1 MLGGRGERGAGERRA
16 FVRYLR
22 LVTSCMTSNFSLST
36 PVLHHLLCFGTENFC
51 ECPAFGAAQG
61 AGFGN
66 PHAIAFF
73 ALIVFVVNLVF
84 FGSDNYFPVFGV
96 GGTVFDRDH
105 CGFLHFV
112 ADNDANSFFDCHFV
126 LVACGY
132 FMLTGLN
139 LGGFTLVFHGQ

>member
-1 MLGGRGERGAGERRA
+1 MLIR
-16 FVRYLR
+16 FLR
-22 LVTSCMTSNFSLST
+22 LVSSYLTIHYPLFTIHYPYSIT
-36 PVLHHLLCFGTENFC
+36 HHLGFGTENFC

-73 ALIVFVVNLVF
+73 TLVVFVVNLVF

-132 FMLTGLN
+132 FVLTGLN